1 MTIHFENKKKEIEV
15 IIQEKKKK
23 KQESMTLRL
32 KEKEQKKTA
41 TMVARQSREMLEV
54 LAQKQEELKQELK
67 QELAAD
73 HVSFFIDTLG
83 NSQYFMAVRGR
94 KLNIGELLVFP
105 FDAWYWKLVLVYT
118 KHLVAGNSVKMSR
131 PL

>member
-73 HVSFFIDTLG
+73 HVSYLSIHYGTLS
-83 NSQYFMAVRGR
+83 NVW
-94 KLNIGELLVFP
+94 LCEVE
-105 FDAWYWKLVLVYT
+105 D
-118 KHLVAGNSVKMSR
+118 
-131 PL
+131 

>member
-23 KQESMTLRL
+23 KKESMTLRL

-54 LAQKQEELKQELK
+54 LAQKQEELKEELK
-67 QELAAD
+67 QEIVAE
-73 HVSFFIDTLG
+73 
-83 NSQYFMAVRGR
+83 NVRY
-94 KLNIGELLVFP
+94 IIELYYCLVFVVWRH
-105 FDAWYWKLVLVYT
+105 FKNISSIL
-118 KHLVAGNSVKMSR
+118 
-131 PL
+131 

>member
-1 MTIHFENKKKEIEV
+1 MSILNVWTDALFQQMTIHFENKKKEIEV
-15 IIQEKKKK
+15 IIKEKKKK

-67 QELAAD
+67 QELESTEV
-73 HVSFFIDTLG
+73 VSSKLLSG
-83 NSQYFMAVRGR
+83 RG
-94 KLNIGELLVFP
+94 
-105 FDAWYWKLVLVYT
+105 
-118 KHLVAGNSVKMSR
+118 
-131 PL
+131 